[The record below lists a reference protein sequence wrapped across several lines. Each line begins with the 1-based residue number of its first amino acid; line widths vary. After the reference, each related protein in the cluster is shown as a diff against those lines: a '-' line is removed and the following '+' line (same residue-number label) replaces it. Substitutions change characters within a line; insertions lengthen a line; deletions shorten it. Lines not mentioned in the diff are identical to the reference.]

1 MKSFKPVLLSLCA
14 VGVVSWVGYSFYQAY
29 QPEPVRL
36 QGMIEAQQYS
46 ISSKVPGRIDQ
57 VLVRKGEN
65 ITKGQLV
72 FTLHSPE
79 IEAKLEQAKA
89 GEKAAGALAQEAEKG
104 ARSQQIQ
111 AAKDQWLKAKAAAY
125 LMEKTYQRVNN
136 LYNDGVVA
144 EQKRDEA
151 MTQWQA
157 AKYTESAAFQ
167 MYEMAKEGV
176 RDETKLAAAE
186 KARMAAGAVAEVEA
200 YANDT
205 RIESWFDG
213 EVSQV
218 LLQSGELAPQGF
230 PVVTVIDTQD
240 AWAVLNVREDLLK
253 HFQKDQTFSAYL
265 PALDKKIEFKVSH
278 IAVMGDFATWRATDA
293 SKGFDLRTFEVEA
306 RPVTPAHDLR
316 MGMSLVVEL

>member
-1 MKSFKPVLLSLCA
+1 MLSLCA

-111 AAKDQWLKAKAAAY
+111 AAKDQWLKAKAAAD